1 MPSYTQFNIDIQYQ
15 FMGILEGMNAQFLYV
30 YKGQEGNSFGNN
42 KYVIHKVN
50 TSLFNLILNYHF

>member
-1 MPSYTQFNIDIQYQ
+1 LSAE
-15 FMGILEGMNAQFLYV
+15 LLYV
-30 YKGQEGNSFGNN
+30 YKGQEGNSYDNN